1 MIYTDIFH
9 YCFPVGGTFRMNTAI
24 RMHPSDADLKM
35 AAEILS
41 KGGLVAFPTETVYGL
56 GGNALLP
63 DAAKKIYAAKGRPS
77 DNPLIIHLSSP
88 EEAEKYAVTCS
99 LFYKLAM
106 AFMPGPLTVILK
118 KKDCIPFEVTGGL
131 NTVAIRVPSD
141 ETAHKL
147 LSFCSFPI
155 AAPSANLSGKPSPT
169 AVEHVIDDLN
179 GKIDVILNG
188 GACTVG
194 LESTIVSIEGDDL
207 SLLRPGAVT
216 PEMLAP
222 FCAHLTLDAALERP
236 LRDGEHPLAPGM
248 KYKHYAPNASV
259 ILLHGNREDIFA
271 FLAEK
276 KNDPSVGILF
286 DDEMLKRLDGVCCI
300 SLGSTPDEEAAKL
313 FSALRAFD
321 KLSEVQTIYAPLPS
335 KAGIGL
341 AVYNRLIKAA
351 GFTVQKI

>member
-1 MIYTDIFH
+1 
-9 YCFPVGGTFRMNTAI
+9 MNTAI
-24 RMHPSDADLKM
+24 RMHPSDVDLKM
-35 AAEILS
+35 AAETLA

-77 DNPLIIHLSSP
+77 DNPLIIHLSNP
-88 EEAEKYAVTCS
+88 WEAENYAVTCP
-99 LFYKLAM
+99 LFYKLAV

-131 NTVAIRVPSD
+131 KTVAVRVPSNK
-141 ETAHKL
+141 TAHKL
-147 LSFCSFPI
+147 LSFCKFPV

-169 AVEHVIDDLN
+169 TVEHVIDDLN
-179 GKIDVILNG
+179 GKVDMILNG

-194 LESTIVSIEGDDL
+194 LESTIVSIDGDDL
-207 SLLRPGAVT
+207 TLLRPGAVT

-222 FCAHLTLDAALERP
+222 FCAHLTIDVGLERP
-236 LRDGEHPLAPGM
+236 LHKDEHPLAPGM

-259 ILLHGNREDIFA
+259 ILLDGNKENIFA
-271 FLAEK
+271 FLKEK
-276 KNDPSVGILF
+276 QNDPSVGILF
-286 DDEMLKRLDGVCCI
+286 EDGILKRLNGIRCI
-300 SLGSTPDEEAAKL
+300 SLGSTPNEEAAKL

-321 KLSEVQTIYAPLPS
+321 KLPEIKTIYAPLPS
-335 KAGIGL
+335 KSGIGL

-351 GFTVQKI
+351 GFTIQKI